1 MNNPAILGGLSVR
14 SKPFKNRK
22 TMRAKERKAAIE
34 VINSDVLSGFLGA
47 GGPFFLGGD
56 KVKYFEKMWAK
67 KYGFK
72 YAISV
77 NSWTSGLIVAVGAI
91 GIEPG
96 DEVICSPYS
105 MSASATCALFYG
117 GIPIFADINPNTFC
131 LDPESIK
138 AKISNRTK
146 AIIIVHLFG
155 HPANMDEIREIA
167 KSKEIKIIEDA
178 AQAPGVLYKGQ
189 PVGTL
194 GCIGGFSL
202 NFHKHIHTGEGGV
215 LVTNDHKLA
224 LRCQLIRNHGENAI
238 EEYGL
243 EDVSNVMGGNYRLTE
258 ISAAIGIEQ
267 LKRLDK
273 ILDHRQQL
281 ADYLNKR
288 LNEIDGLTIQK
299 VPDGSTHAYYVYPIK
314 YDESVIG
321 LPRNLFVKAVQAELP
336 KPTGWETTPLSE
348 GYVKPLYLNPI
359 YQKNIAIGKRGFP
372 FNYNRVEY
380 EYPKGLCPVTER
392 MYEKELLISSIVR
405 EPLNRNDMKDFV
417 DAIEKVIENAS
428 LIRDAFK
435 HEQITDMYN
444 STRAVNET
452 DLR

>member
-1 MNNPAILGGLSVR
+1 
-14 SKPFKNRK
+14 
-22 TMRAKERKAAIE
+22 
-34 VINSDVLSGFLGA
+34 
-47 GGPFFLGGD
+47 
-56 KVKYFEKMWAK
+56 
-67 KYGFK
+67 
-72 YAISV
+72 
-77 NSWTSGLIVAVGAI
+77 
-91 GIEPG
+91 
-96 DEVICSPYS
+96 
-105 MSASATCALFYG
+105 
-117 GIPIFADINPNTFC
+117 
-131 LDPESIK
+131 
-138 AKISNRTK
+138 
-146 AIIIVHLFG
+146 
-155 HPANMDEIREIA
+155 
-167 KSKEIKIIEDA
+167 
-178 AQAPGVLYKGQ
+178 
-189 PVGTL
+189 
-194 GCIGGFSL
+194 
-202 NFHKHIHTGEGGV
+202 
-215 LVTNDHKLA
+215 
-224 LRCQLIRNHGENAI
+224 LIRNHGENAI

-428 LIRDAFK
+428 LIRDAFR